1 MTTGW
6 YISGAA
12 HFALISFLM
21 LGGLF
26 TRERFPA
33 MTVAEVSIVTEAEY
47 AALVLRAPAPE
58 VNDAIPSPQPPDPD
72 TDAPEMPT
80 TDAAPAVARPDPV
93 EEPDVPQAPP
103 EAPEI
108 VVPDA
113 EVTTEAPVIAPP
125 TVEDGET
132 VAPQSTPSPA
142 PRVAPSP
149 RPAPPV
155 EAETAPEVVEQT
167 APEPQ
172 PEAPVV
178 EEREQAAPEAATTR
192 IITEADRPDDLAPV
206 ESIRP
211 RSRPPRPVRTA
222 EPAPET
228 PRETRP
234 APQTNAVEDAV
245 AAALSD
251 ANRPARS
258 ATPSGPPMTDGEKDG
273 LRIAVQQCWN
283 VGSLSTDALRTTVT
297 VGVSMSRDGR
307 PDTGSIRMLGF
318 EGGSEASAR
327 QAYEA
332 ARRAIIRCGAN
343 GFNLPVEKYDHWR
356 DIEMVFNPERMRIR

>member
-12 HFALISFLM
+12 HLALILFLM

-26 TRERFPA
+26 TRDRFPE
-33 MTVAEVSIVTEAEY
+33 MTVAEVSVVTEAEY

-58 VNDAIPSPQPPDPD
+58 INDAIPAPEAPEPDAA
-72 TDAPEMPT
+72 APEMPT
-80 TDAAPAVARPDPV
+80 TDAAPAVAVPEQTEAPDAP
-93 EEPDVPQAPP
+93 ETPP
-103 EAPEI
+103 EAPEL

-113 EVTTEAPVIAPP
+113 DVSTEAPVIAPP
-125 TVEDGET
+125 TVEDGDT
-132 VAPQSTPSPA
+132 VAPQSTPAPA
-142 PRVAPSP
+142 PRVAPDP
-149 RPAPPV
+149 TPVPPV

-167 APEPQ
+167 TPDAA

-178 EEREQAAPEAATTR
+178 EEQEQAAPEAATTR
-192 IITEADRPDDLAPV
+192 IITEADTPDELAPV

-222 EPAPET
+222 
-228 PRETRP
+228 
-234 APQTNAVEDAV
+234 APQEQPPAQPENAVNDAV
-245 AAALSD
+245 AAALAD
-251 ANRPARS
+251 TNRAAAPS
-258 ATPSGPPMTDGEKDG
+258 TPTGPPMTDGEKDA
-273 LRIAVQQCWN
+273 LRVAVQQCWN

-307 PDTGSIRMLGF
+307 PDTGSIRMIGF

-343 GFNLPVEKYDHWR
+343 GFNLPVEKYDQWR